1 MANVLP
7 EGWTGEQSVG
17 QRLETRFYSGYKPSG
32 GECHRGRG
40 RIEEKDVKDPSEQT
54 GGGLVPCW
62 VKNMTPKSICSG
74 TQSSESESESSQ
86 KRVTTLCTQGQ
97 TVSMCSH

>member
-1 MANVLP
+1 MVNVLP

-40 RIEEKDVKDPSEQT
+40 RGDGEEAKDLSEQT
-54 GGGLVPCW
+54 EGGGLC
-62 VKNMTPKSICSG
+62 
-74 TQSSESESESSQ
+74 
-86 KRVTTLCTQGQ
+86 RVG
-97 TVSMCSH
+97 SKI